1 MASIETVAGKILKE
15 LQQTKP
21 FRHIEEEIFLN
32 LQRAADT
39 AMQELADVLR
49 PSGVSPT
56 QYNVLRILRGAGDT
70 GVTCKDIAA
79 RMITRDP
86 DITRLLDRLER
97 RHLLTRSR
105 AIEDRRF
112 VAIRITDAGL
122 ALLADLDGPI
132 EKKQI
137 ALMRHMT
144 KDQLSLILELLERI
158 REWPR

>member
-1 MASIETVAGKILKE
+1 VASIGTVAGKILKE
-15 LQQTKP
+15 LQQAKP

-32 LQRAADT
+32 LQRSADA

-49 PSGVSPT
+49 PSGISPT
-56 QYNVLRILRGAGDT
+56 QYNVLRILRGAGET

-105 AIEDRRF
+105 STEDRRF